1 MTIGGKD
8 RRGLGEIVAFT
19 GTMLAV
25 AGIIVAEIVTH
36 NEVPRELMGA
46 FVALVLVVCSR
57 GTQSAMERGAS
68 SEQFNR
74 ESTEIRQV
82 AAELRR
88 EADEL
93 RRANDVNRVLALQA
107 QAQRDKG

>member
-25 AGIIVAEIVTH
+25 AGVIIAEISTG

-46 FVALVLVVCSR
+46 FVALVLLVSAR

-68 SEQFNR
+68 SEQMNR
-74 ESTEIRQV
+74 ESTEVRQV

-88 EADEL
+88 ELEEL
-93 RRANDVNRVLALQA
+93 RRANDVNRVLALAA
-107 QAQRDKG
+107 QAQKERE